1 MSKETQHILARNVQD
16 KYNDFDIII
25 SDEEPY
31 TLYSANDIAKKLN
44 MTSIRSIIRNYDAT
58 EKYKVNSHTNGGNQD
73 LIFITYNGLLK
84 LLTKSR
90 KPNVID
96 FCKMCNIDASSKYY
110 MCIETDTIKCISD
123 AFNYETMILQ
133 YNVDKYYIDLYFP
146 DYKLAVECDENHYDM
161 IGDTKRE
168 EFIKNKLDCKF
179 IRYKPY
185 AKDFNIFILIS
196 QINKLMKY
204 QL

>member
-1 MSKETQHILARNVQD
+1 MSKEIQCILACNIQD
-16 KYNDFDIII
+16 NYPDFNIII

-31 TLYSANDIAKKLN
+31 TLYSANDLAKKLN

-96 FCKMCNIDASSKYY
+96 FCKICNIDLTLHKFI
-110 MCIETDTIKCISD
+110 CIEADTIKCILD
-123 AFNYETMILQ
+123 AYHGKTMILQ
-133 YNVDKYYIDLYFP
+133 YRIDNYIIDLYFP
-146 DYKLAVECDENHYDM
+146 EYKLAIECYENHCDI
-161 IGDTKRE
+161 IGDTERE

-185 AKDFNIFILIS
+185 AKDFNIFKVIN
-196 QINKLMKY
+196 QINRSIYDL
-204 QL
+204 